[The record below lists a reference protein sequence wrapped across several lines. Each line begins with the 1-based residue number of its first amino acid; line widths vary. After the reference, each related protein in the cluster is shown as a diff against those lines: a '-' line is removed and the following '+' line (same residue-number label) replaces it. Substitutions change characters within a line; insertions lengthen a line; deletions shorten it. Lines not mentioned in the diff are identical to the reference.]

1 MIDEKIK
8 KFIKETLIGMSVYID
23 EKEIEVEHPVVFEHG
38 DYSTNIAMIHAKK
51 TGENPIEFA
60 NKITKELIKNKP
72 KEIEK
77 IEVAGNGFINFYF
90 SKDFFIDSI
99 KEVLKK
105 EENYGKSN
113 FLKGQ
118 KTIVEYTDA
127 NPFKEFH
134 IGHLMSNTIG
144 ESISRIIEFCG
155 AKVKRANYQGDIGAH
170 IAKAVWGIYQ
180 NKNNLPKDGLDP
192 KDKAKFLGMAYALGA
207 KNYDTDE
214 NIKKEIEEIN
224 RKIYSDEKGEI
235 KKLYE
240 WGRKTSLDYF
250 EMIYKRLGTKF
261 DYYFFESK
269 IAKSGK
275 KIVNEYL
282 KRGLFEES
290 EGAIIFKGEKY
301 GLHTRVFQNSKGLPT
316 YEGKELGLSKMK
328 YEKYSYDKS
337 LIVTGNDINDYFDV
351 LLKVMSFIF
360 PKLAERTVHVGHG
373 MLKLPTGK
381 MGSRTGE
388 IITAEFLIDEVFK
401 RVRPQMEE
409 SGLPEEIR
417 NEVAEKVSISAVKY
431 SILKQKAGKD
441 IIFDIDKSV
450 SFEGDSGPYLQYTCV
465 RAKSVIEKAKRENK
479 KLKAVSEK
487 KEITNL
493 ERMIYRFPEIIKR
506 AGEEYSPHYVVIYLI
521 ELSAEFN
528 TYYAVNKIIGNSKE
542 SQYRLAMTKAVSI
555 ILENGLKIL
564 SIKVPER
571 M

>member
-8 KFIKETLIGMSVYID
+8 KFIKETLMSATVYID
-23 EKEIEVEHPVVFEHG
+23 KIDLEHPMNFANG
-38 DYSTNIAMIHAKK
+38 DYSTNVAMIYAKK
-51 TGENPIEFA
+51 IGENPIEFA
-60 NKITKELIKNKP
+60 KKLAKELTKNKP

-77 IEVAGNGFINFYF
+77 IEIAGNGFINFYL
-90 SKDFFIDSI
+90 SKDFFVDSV

-105 EENYGKSN
+105 EENYGRNN

-144 ESISRIIEFCG
+144 ESISRIIDFCG
-155 AKVKRANYQGDIGAH
+155 AKVKRANYQGDVGAH

-180 NKNNLPKDGLDP
+180 SKGNLPKEGLDA

-207 KNYDTDE
+207 KNYDADE

-224 RKIYSDEKGEI
+224 KKIYSGENGEI

-240 WGRKTSLDYF
+240 WGRGVSLDYF
-250 EMIYKRLGTKF
+250 ETIYKRLGTKF

-269 IAKSGK
+269 IAESAK

-282 KRGLFEES
+282 KKGLFEES

-301 GLHTRVFQNSKGLPT
+301 GLHTRVFQNSKGFPT
-316 YEGKELGLSKMK
+316 YEGKELGLSKVK

-388 IITAEFLIDEVFK
+388 VITTEFLIDQVFK
-401 RVRPQMEE
+401 RVRPKMEE

-417 NEVAEKVSISAVKY
+417 EEVAEKVSISALKY
-431 SILKQKAGKD
+431 SILKQKTGKD

-450 SFEGDSGPYLQYTCV
+450 SFDGDSGPYLQYTCV
-465 RAKSVIEKAKRENK
+465 RAKSVIEKAKKQDK
-479 KLKAVSEK
+479 KPKAISER
-487 KEITNL
+487 KEITGI

-506 AGEEYSPHYVVIYLI
+506 AGEEYSPHYLAIYLI

-528 TYYAVNKIIGNSKE
+528 TYYAANKIIGDSRE
-542 SQYRLAMTKAVSI
+542 TQYRLAITKAVSI

-564 SIKVPER
+564 GIKVPDR